1 MDALRTR
8 EAAAMTATARWS
20 YTAALHRNESR
31 GIHRRLD
38 VPAIDPAF
46 ARTISVSGLDVVR
59 VHDDAPVAEA
69 IAS

>member
-1 MDALRTR
+1 
-8 EAAAMTATARWS
+8 MTVTARWS

-38 VPAIDPAF
+38 APSTDPAF
-46 ARTISVSGLDVVR
+46 ARPIAVSGLDSINVAY
-59 VHDDAPVAEA
+59 DDARTVEV